1 MTKGVASGEIDRLYR
16 QLREMTIRFEIA
28 PGERINEGQLAKQ
41 LSTSRTPLREAM
53 NRLVSE
59 GLITATHNRGFF
71 CRRLDPKTIFD
82 LYELRCGLEVQSVKL
97 ACQRASNEVLA
108 DLEAFLI
115 ATADAPDDRNEE
127 RVLHFDER
135 FHETIAEL
143 SGNAALLGALR
154 NLNARIYFVRWIDMR
169 GRRATTQSEHME
181 IVKAL
186 ERRDAAACVDLV
198 ERHITRRM
206 DRIVE
211 VVREGFSTIY
221 MREHLPIVLGA
232 GAGE

>member
-1 MTKGVASGEIDRLYR
+1 MAVEVASGEIDRLYR
-16 QLREMTIRFEIA
+16 RLREMAIRFEIA
-28 PGERINEGQLAKQ
+28 PGERINEGQLAKR

-59 GLITATHNRGFF
+59 GLLTVTHNRGFF
-71 CRRLDPKTIFD
+71 CRQLDPKTIFD
-82 LYELRCGLEVQSVKL
+82 LYELRCGLEMHSVKL
-97 ACQRASNEVLA
+97 ACQRASDKALL
-108 DLEAFLI
+108 DLQAFLI
-115 ATADAPDDRNEE
+115 ATADEPDDREEE

-143 SGNAALLGALR
+143 SENASLLAALR

-169 GRRATTQSEHME
+169 GRRAITQSEHME
-181 IVKAL
+181 ILNAM
-186 ERRDAAACVDLV
+186 ERRDSAACVALM

-206 DRIVE
+206 SRIVE

-221 MREHLPIVLGA
+221 MREHLPILNGA
-232 GAGE
+232 EAGE